1 MKFSA
6 TTTKHLGHYVYALV
20 DPRDESIFYVGK
32 ASANNR
38 AFNHLRIGAGEEE
51 KHRRI
56 REIRDSKN
64 EPNVE
69 ILRYGLATAQ
79 ASFEVEAAVI
89 DTLGLENLT
98 NKVRGHGVDRGR
110 QKSDAVERL
119 HGSKPVATETISEPI
134 MMFFINQSYS
144 PTKSEPEL
152 YDCVRQFWSRV
163 SPKTRTPSPISGT
176 LPFPVALAV
185 VESVVVRAYSVIAWF
200 PAGSTMS
207 SRTSDGLGNRWEFVG
222 QILHDHKLVGR
233 RLTKDGRDLPANQ
246 LGYGYLNSNNEA

>member
-38 AFNHLRIGAGEEE
+38 AFNHLRIVAGEEE
-51 KHRRI
+51 KDMRI
-56 REIRDSKN
+56 REIRAAGS

-69 ILRYGLATAQ
+69 VLRYGLDSAQ

-89 DTLGLENLT
+89 DALGLENLT
-98 NKVRGHGVDRGR
+98 NKVRGHGIDRGR
-110 QKSDAVERL
+110 QKSSEVERL
-119 HGSKPVATETISEPI
+119 HGSKPVATESISELI
-134 MMFFINQSYS
+134 MLFFINQTYS
-144 PTKSEPEL
+144 PTKTEHEL
-152 YDCVRQFWSRV
+152 YDCVRQFWSSV
-163 SPKTRTPSPISGT
+163 SLKTRTPQESGN

-207 SRTSDGLGNRWEFVG
+207 SRISDSPDNRWEFVG

-233 RLTKDGRDLPANQ
+233 RLTKNWLDLPANQ
-246 LGYGYLNSNNEA
+246 LGYGYINSNKII